1 MKIIS
6 FSLWGSNPK
15 YCVGAIK
22 NAELTNIIYP
32 NWISRFYVHKNVD
45 QKYINQIKNLNSQ
58 VFVMEEDPDWK
69 AMMWR
74 YLPAKDKDVE
84 LFISR
89 DCDSRI
95 NNREKSAVDQWFGS
109 DKKFHIM
116 RDHPHH
122 GFSILGGMFGA
133 KKDGFEI
140 LNNSITEF
148 NFQNSYG
155 TDYNFF
161 NSNLYP
167 KIKQDSLVHDDF
179 FDKKPFPTMRLNNQ
193 FVGAIFDENDNQDP
207 VGKQALIEYL
217 NK

>member
-6 FSLWGSNPK
+6 FSLWGNNSK
-15 YCVGAIK
+15 YSIGAIK
-22 NAELTNIIYP
+22 NAELTSAIYP
-32 NWISRFYVHKNVD
+32 NWISRFYIHKDVD
-45 QKYINQIKNLNSQ
+45 QKYIDQIRKLNTQ
-58 VFVMEEDPDWK
+58 VLIMEENADWK

-74 YLPAKDKDVE
+74 YLPAKDQDVE

-95 NNREKSAVDQWFGS
+95 NNREKAAVDQWLNS
-109 DKKFHIM
+109 DKNFHIM

-133 KKDGFEI
+133 KKNGFEI
-140 LNNSITEF
+140 LSNSIAGF
-148 NFQNSYG
+148 DFQNSYG

-161 NSNLYP
+161 NSSLYP
-167 KIKQDSLVHDDF
+167 KIREESLIHDEF

-193 FVGAIFDENDNQDP
+193 FVGAIFDENDNPDLT
-207 VGKQALIEYL
+207 GKQALIEYL

>member
-6 FSLWGSNPK
+6 FSLWGNNLK
-15 YCVGAIK
+15 YSIGAIK
-22 NAELTNIIYP
+22 NAELTSIIYP
-32 NWISRFYVHKNVD
+32 NWISRFYIHKDVD
-45 QKYINQIKNLNSQ
+45 QKYIDQIRKLNTQ
-58 VFVMEEDPDWK
+58 VLIMEENADWK

-95 NNREKSAVDQWFGS
+95 NNREKAAVDQWLNS
-109 DKKFHIM
+109 DKNFHIM
-116 RDHPHH
+116 RDHPYH

-133 KKDGFEI
+133 KKNGFEI
-140 LNNSITEF
+140 LSNSIAGF
-148 NFQNSYG
+148 DFQNSYG

-161 NSNLYP
+161 NSSLYP
-167 KIKQDSLVHDDF
+167 KIREDSLIHDEF

-193 FVGAIFDENDNQDP
+193 FVGAIFDENDNPDLT
-207 VGKQALIEYL
+207 GKQALIEHL

>member
-6 FSLWGSNPK
+6 FSLWGNNLK
-15 YCVGAIK
+15 YCIGAIR
-22 NAELTNIIYP
+22 NAELTSTIYP
-32 NWISRFYVHKNVD
+32 NWISRFYIHKDVD
-45 QKYINQIKNLNSQ
+45 QKYVNQIKNLNAQ
-58 VFVMEEDPDWK
+58 VFIMQENPDWQ

-74 YLPAKDKDVE
+74 YLPAKDKDID

-95 NNREKSAVDQWFGS
+95 NIREKSAVDQWLDGP
-109 DKKFHIM
+109 KNFHIM
-116 RDHPHH
+116 RDHPYH
-122 GFSILGGMFGA
+122 GFPILGGMFGA
-133 KKDGFEI
+133 KKDGFQI
-140 LNNSITEF
+140 LNNSIAEF

-167 KIKQDSLVHDDF
+167 KIKQDSLIHDEF
-179 FDKKPFPTMRLNNQ
+179 FDKKPFPTLRLNNQ
-193 FVGAIFDENDNQDP
+193 FVGAIFDENENPDLT
-207 VGKQALIEYL
+207 GKQALIEYL

>member
-6 FSLWGSNPK
+6 FSLWGNNLK
-15 YCVGAIK
+15 YCIGAIR
-22 NAELTNIIYP
+22 NAELTSIIYP
-32 NWISRFYVHKNVD
+32 SWISRFYIHKDVD
-45 QKYINQIKNLNSQ
+45 QKYIDQIKNLNAQ
-58 VFVMEEDPDWK
+58 VFIMEENPDWK

-74 YLPAKDKDVE
+74 YLAAKDKDVE

-95 NNREKSAVDQWFGS
+95 NNREKSAVDQWLMS
-109 DKKFHIM
+109 DKNFHIM
-116 RDHPHH
+116 RDHPYH
-122 GFSILGGMFGA
+122 GFSILGGMFGV
-133 KKDGFEI
+133 KNNGFEI
-140 LNNSITEF
+140 LNESIAGF

-161 NSNLYP
+161 NSDLYP
-167 KIKQDSLVHDDF
+167 KIKKDSLIHDEF

-193 FVGAIFDENDNQDP
+193 FVGAIFDENDSPDLTGN
-207 VGKQALIEYL
+207 QALIEYL

>member
-6 FSLWGSNPK
+6 FSLWGNNPK
-15 YCVGAIK
+15 YLIGAIK
-22 NAELTNIIYP
+22 NAKLTSIIYP
-32 NWISRFYVHKNVD
+32 NWISRFYIHKDVD
-45 QKYINQIKNLNSQ
+45 QKYIDQIRKLNTQ
-58 VFVMEEDPDWK
+58 VLIMEENADWK

-95 NNREKSAVDQWFGS
+95 NNRERSAVDQWLIS
-109 DKKFHIM
+109 DKNFHIM
-116 RDHPHH
+116 RDHPYH

-133 KKDGFEI
+133 KKNGFEI
-140 LNNSITEF
+140 LNNLIVGF
-148 NFQNSYG
+148 DFQNSYG

-161 NSNLYP
+161 NTSLYP
-167 KIKQDSLVHDDF
+167 KIKQDSVVHDDF

-193 FVGAIFDENDNQDP
+193 FVGEIFDENDNSDH

>member
-6 FSLWGSNPK
+6 FSLWGNNPK
-15 YCVGAIK
+15 YSIGAIK
-22 NAELTNIIYP
+22 NAELTSAIYP
-32 NWISRFYVHKNVD
+32 NWISRFYIHKDVD
-45 QKYINQIKNLNSQ
+45 QKYIDQIRKLNTQ
-58 VFVMEEDPDWK
+58 VLIMEENADWK

-74 YLPAKDKDVE
+74 YLPAKDQDVE

-95 NNREKSAVDQWFGS
+95 NNREKAAVDQWLNS
-109 DKKFHIM
+109 DKNFHIM
-116 RDHPHH
+116 RDHPYH

-133 KKDGFEI
+133 KKNGFEI
-140 LNNSITEF
+140 LNNLIVGF
-148 NFQNSYG
+148 DFQNSYG

-161 NSNLYP
+161 NTSLYP
-167 KIKQDSLVHDDF
+167 KIKQDSVVHDDF

-193 FVGAIFDENDNQDP
+193 FVGEIFDENDNSDH

>member
-6 FSLWGSNPK
+6 FSLWGNNVK
-15 YCVGAIK
+15 YCIGAIK
-22 NAELTNIIYP
+22 NAELTSIIYP
-32 NWISRFYVHKNVD
+32 NWISRFYIHKDVD
-45 QKYINQIKNLNSQ
+45 QKYIDQIKNLNAQ
-58 VFVMEEDPDWK
+58 VFIMEENPDWK

-74 YLPAKDKDVE
+74 YLPAKDKDVQ

-95 NNREKSAVDQWFGS
+95 NNREKSAVDQWLTS
-109 DKKFHIM
+109 DKNFHIM
-116 RDHPHH
+116 RDHPYH

-133 KKDGFEI
+133 KKNGFEI
-140 LNNSITEF
+140 LTNSIAEF

-167 KIKQDSLVHDDF
+167 KIKQDSLVHDEF

-193 FVGAIFDENDNQDP
+193 FVGEIFDENDNPDAT
-207 VGKQALIEYL
+207 GKQALTQYL